1 MSEIIDVK
9 DALERVQD
17 DKELLLE
24 LFDIFQEDFP
34 GKRNAFWQAFEKG
47 NTVTFQQI
55 AHGLK
60 GATGN
65 ISAKQMHENC
75 TELDRLGKNGSL
87 TGAKERLEL
96 LDKQYSE
103 FQAEA
108 LRLKKE
114 FGK

>member
-1 MSEIIDVK
+1 MSEIIDLK

-34 GKRNAFWQAFEKG
+34 GKRNAFWAAFEKG
-47 NTVTFQQI
+47 DAVTFQQV

-65 ISAKQMHENC
+65 ISARRMHENC
-75 TELDRLGKNGSL
+75 TDLDHLGKVG
-87 TGAKERLEL
+87 TIADVKPKLEL
-96 LDKQYSE
+96 LDQQYAE
-103 FQAEA
+103 FQAQV
-108 LRLKKE
+108 LLVKKE

>member
-17 DKELLLE
+17 DKDLLLE

-34 GKRNAFWQAFEKG
+34 GKRNAFRQAMEMG
-47 NTVTFQQI
+47 NVVTFQQI

-75 TELDRLGKNGSL
+75 TELDRLGKNSNL
-87 TGAKERLEL
+87 AGAKERLDL
-96 LDKQYSE
+96 LDKQYGE